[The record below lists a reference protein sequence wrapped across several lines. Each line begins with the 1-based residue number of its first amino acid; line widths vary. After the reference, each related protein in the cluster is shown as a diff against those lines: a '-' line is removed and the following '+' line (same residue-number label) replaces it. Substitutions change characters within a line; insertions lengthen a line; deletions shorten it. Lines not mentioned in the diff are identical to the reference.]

1 MQLCLGDTLHILD
14 QEAGCFNGRF
24 DLQMLFPFYIP
35 NQVHSDRKKKGRM
48 QKPER
53 AGKLQTGMKI
63 FGGPFY
69 CVGQTTKIKI
79 LNNW

>member
-35 NQVHSDRKKKGRM
+35 NQVHSDRKKGEDAEARKSR
-48 QKPER
+48 QAADRDEDIR
-53 AGKLQTGMKI
+53 WT
-63 FGGPFY
+63 
-69 CVGQTTKIKI
+69 I
-79 LNNW
+79 LLCWPNDKNQNT